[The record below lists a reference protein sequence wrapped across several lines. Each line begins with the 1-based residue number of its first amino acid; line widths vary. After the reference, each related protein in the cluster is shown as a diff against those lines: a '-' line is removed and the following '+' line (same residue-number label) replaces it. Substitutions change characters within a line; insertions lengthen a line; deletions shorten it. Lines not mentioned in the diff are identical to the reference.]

1 MSLTGRA
8 GKAPAE
14 HPLSYGQERLWFL
27 NRLDPADA
35 SYNIATIARLRGPLN
50 VPALSA
56 AFREIIGRHSIVRMR
71 FTERDGTP
79 VQVCGEWQGP
89 WLERF
94 DVSGARDPQAQA
106 TVIVAEHTNRPFDLT
121 AGPLLRASVIRL
133 ADDDHVLGVV
143 MHHIAGDGVSLGV
156 LSAELAALYEAQAAG
171 QPSPLAPLPMQYVD
185 YVRRQREQ
193 HNDEARKQLL
203 AYWAARLRGVPPLE
217 LPPDRPRARVRS
229 LSGRQV
235 TCPLPGEL
243 VTRLEQ
249 ISRASRCT
257 MFMTWLAAFQLLLAR
272 HTGEYDVC
280 IGSPIAGREQ
290 ADVEQLIGLFANTLA
305 LRGDLSGD
313 PTFRELMLQT
323 RAVALEAYVHQDVPF
338 ELLLNELDVERDL
351 SRTPLFQT
359 MFAMFGAED
368 TPLSLAGTE
377 SGPFGAGFRQAKIDL
392 TGEIFLAGH
401 RPRAVFTYNS
411 DLYDEATIVRL
422 SQRYIT
428 LLEEIA
434 ADPDARLS
442 DLAVISPA
450 ERIQLVHQWNATA
463 QPAPQVTSVAEM
475 FAAQA
480 GRTPDAPAACCQG
493 RSASYAE
500 LDTEVDRLAHRLRRQ
515 GIGPGTLVAVCL
527 ERSLE
532 MLTSL
537 LAVLRTGGAYLPLD
551 PGYPAR
557 RLEFILTDAAP
568 AALLTQR
575 RLLPRLPAHAARV
588 ILTDDE
594 DARQAGEPDPDPA
607 PSAGP
612 EDLAYVIYTS
622 GSTGRPKGVQVTQ
635 RALANLLHG
644 MRGVLGPEPT
654 GPEPACPDPT
664 GPEPTGPDPTGPEP
678 AGTWLA
684 TTSLSFDISGLELFL
699 PIITGGQVAIATES
713 AAADGAAL
721 LKVIEEQS
729 VTHLQATPSGWQ
741 MLLEAGFRDPAMTA
755 LAGGEALP
763 APLARELRSRVRRLW
778 NVYGPT
784 ETTIWSACWEV
795 PETVEAV
802 LVGGPI
808 ANTQIHLL
816 DDRLRLVP
824 VGVPGEL
831 YIGGAGLA
839 RGYLRRPGLTAARFV
854 PDPFGP
860 PGSRLYRTGD
870 LARRRAQ
877 GEIEFLAR
885 VDNQVKLR
893 GHRIELG
900 EIEASLLAHPLVARA
915 AVAMRTDGRD
925 PYLAG
930 YVVVTSGDPA
940 PPPDD
945 AELGG
950 QLGRHCAASLPA
962 YMVPGIFVRLDRLPL
977 TPNGKLDRAALPVPD
992 RVVPGPAAPLEG
1004 LAAQVADIWREV
1016 LRVDR
1021 IGLDDDLFD
1030 LGGHS
1035 LTITRIAAR
1044 IHARLRVDVP
1054 LEAFYDMPT
1063 VAGIVA
1069 AIGELTTQD

>member
-1 MSLTGRA
+1 VSLTGGA
-8 GKAPAE
+8 GKSPAE

-27 NRLDPADA
+27 SRLDPADA
-35 SYNIATIARLRGPLN
+35 SYNIATIARLRGPLD

-56 AFREIIGRHSIVRMR
+56 AFREIIGRHSILRMR
-71 FTERDGTP
+71 FTDRDGTP

-94 DVSGARDPQAQA
+94 DVSGAPDPQAQA
-106 TVIVAEHTNRPFDLT
+106 RVIVAEHTNRPFDLT
-121 AGPLLRASVIRL
+121 AGPLLRTSVIRL
-133 ADDDHVLGVV
+133 ADDDHVLCVV

-156 LSAELAALYEAQAAG
+156 LSAELAALYEAQVAD

-185 YVRRQREQ
+185 YARRQREQ
-193 HNDEARKQLL
+193 LGGEARKRLL
-203 AYWAARLRGVPPLE
+203 GYWAAKLRGVAPLE
-217 LPPDRPRARVRS
+217 LPPDRPRTRIRS

-235 TCPLPGEL
+235 TCPLPGEMI
-243 VTRLEQ
+243 TRLEQ
-249 ISRASRCT
+249 VSRASRCT

-280 IGSPIAGREQ
+280 VGSPIAGREQ
-290 ADVEQLIGLFANTLA
+290 ADVEPLIGLFANTLA
-305 LRGDLSGD
+305 LRGDLTGD
-313 PTFRELMLQT
+313 PTFRGLMLRT
-323 RAVALEAYVHQDVPF
+323 RAVALEAYIHQDVPF

-351 SRTPLFQT
+351 SRTPLFQA

-368 TPLSLAGTE
+368 TGLWITGTE
-377 SGPFGAGFRQAKIDL
+377 SGPFDAGFRQAKIDL
-392 TGEIFLAGH
+392 TGEIFLGGKH
-401 RPRAVFTYNS
+401 PRAVFTYNS

-434 ADPDARLS
+434 AGPDTRLS
-442 DLAVISPA
+442 DLAVISAA
-450 ERIQLVHQWNATA
+450 ERFQLLHRWNATA
-463 QPAPQVTSVAEM
+463 QPARPVTSVGEM

-480 GRTPDAPAACCQG
+480 GRTPDAPAATCQG
-493 RSASYAE
+493 RSVSYAE
-500 LDTEVDRLAHRLRRQ
+500 LNTEVDMLAHRLRQ
-515 GIGPGTLVAVCL
+515 EGIGPGTVVAVCL
-527 ERSLE
+527 ERSLD

-537 LAVLRTGGAYLPLD
+537 LAVLRAGCAYLPLD

-557 RLEFILTDAAP
+557 RLEFMMADAA
-568 AALLTQR
+568 ALALLTQR

-588 ILTDDE
+588 ILVDDE
-594 DARQAGEPDPDPA
+594 DAGQAGEADPDPA
-607 PSAGP
+607 PPAAA

-622 GSTGRPKGVQVTQ
+622 GSTGRPKGVQVTH

-644 MRGVLGPEPT
+644 MRGVLGPEP
-654 GPEPACPDPT
+654 
-664 GPEPTGPDPTGPEP
+664 

-684 TTSLSFDISGLELFL
+684 ITSLSFDISALELFL
-699 PIITGGQVAIATES
+699 PIVTGGRVVIATEN

-721 LKVIEEQS
+721 RSAIEEQS

-741 MLLEAGFRDPAMTA
+741 MLLDAGFRTPALTA
-755 LAGGEALP
+755 LAGGEPLP
-763 APLARELRSRVRRLW
+763 LPLARELRPRVRRLW

-784 ETTIWSACWEV
+784 ETTIWSASWEV
-795 PETVEAV
+795 PETIEAV
-802 LVGGPI
+802 LIGGPI

-824 VGVPGEL
+824 TGTPGEL

-870 LARRRAQ
+870 LARRRPQ

-885 VDNQVKLR
+885 VDNQIKLR

-900 EIEASLLAHPLVARA
+900 EIEASLLAHPLVAQA
-915 AVAMRTDGRD
+915 AAAMRTDGRD
-925 PYLAG
+925 PHLVG
-930 YVVVTSGDPA
+930 YVVIAPGDPA
-940 PPPDD
+940 PPDD
-945 AELGG
+945 AELARR
-950 QLGRHCAASLPA
+950 LGRHCAASLPA
-962 YMVPGIFVRLDRLPL
+962 YMVPGVFVRLGRLPL

-992 RVVPGPAAPLEG
+992 RVAPEPAAPLQG
-1004 LAAQVADIWREV
+1004 LAAEVADIWREV

-1044 IHARLRVDVP
+1044 IQARLQVDVP
-1054 LEAFYDMPT
+1054 LEAFYDTPT

-1069 AIGELTTQD
+1069 AIAELTTAD